1 MPNTPIFHSVFLAG
15 QLQIKLMN
23 GGVMKQVI
31 IEDTKIIEVL
41 LVDETHL
48 ESGIEILTDVKLRP
62 FIKTT
67 LNISKQF
74 YNKDFA
80 RHPDEVKLLADIILH
95 HVKEEDRAMIPRIM
109 LDLTP
114 EDLQK
119 MGEEFIR
126 GLTDEDIA
134 S

>member
-1 MPNTPIFHSVFLAG
+1 
-15 QLQIKLMN
+15 
-23 GGVMKQVI
+23 MKQVI
-31 IEDTKIIEVL
+31 IEDTKIIEVM
-41 LVDETHL
+41 LVDEGQL
-48 ESGIEILTDVKLRP
+48 ESGVEILTDSRLKP
-62 FIKTT
+62 FVKTT

-74 YNKDFA
+74 YNKDGSK
-80 RHPDEVKLLADIILH
+80 HPDELKFLAEIILH
-95 HVKEEDRAMIPRIM
+95 HIKEEDRTIIPRIM

-119 MGEEFIR
+119 MGDAFIR